1 MRTIALYHKP
11 TAHAVNRLLAKPAVT
26 TVITRAKN
34 KAQVL
39 QNVASSQRKLTRED
53 IARLDKLAA
62 V

>member
-1 MRTIALYHKP
+1 M
-11 TAHAVNRLLAKPAVT
+11 NRLLAKPAVT